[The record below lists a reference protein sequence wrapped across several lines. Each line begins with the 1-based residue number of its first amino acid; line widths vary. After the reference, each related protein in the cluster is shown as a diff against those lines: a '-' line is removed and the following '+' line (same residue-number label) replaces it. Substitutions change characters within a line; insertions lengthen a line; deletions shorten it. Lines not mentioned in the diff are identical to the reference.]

1 MKTIVVGCGR
11 IGSALAYNLFK
22 RGHEVAV
29 VDELD
34 TSFDNLPT
42 DFQGRLHEGDAMNQD
57 VLARAG
63 IAHCDALAA
72 VTDNDALNIVVS
84 HIAKV
89 EYNVPNIIARNFDP
103 HFRQLFESFGIQ
115 VVSSTS
121 WGAQRI
127 EELLTDTNVRTVF
140 SAGNGEVEVYELPID
155 KSLDKFRLSDLMVCN
170 TCKPL
175 ALTRAGKASIPDDDT
190 IVNGGD
196 LLTVAATFEGI
207 QETRAH
213 MQSLQ
218 KEG

>member
-11 IGSALAYNLFK
+11 IGSQLAYNLFK

-34 TSFDNLPT
+34 TSFDNLPA

-72 VTDNDALNIVVS
+72 VTDSDALNIVVS

-89 EYNVPNIIARNFDP
+89 EYNVPNIIARNYDP
-103 HFRQLFESFGIQ
+103 HFRQLFETFGIQ

-127 EELLTDTNVRTVF
+127 EELLTDTNIRTVF
-140 SAGNGEVEVYELPID
+140 SVGNGEVEVYELPID

-175 ALTRAGKASIPDDDT
+175 ALTRAGKASIPDNDT
-190 IVNGGD
+190 IVNVGD

-207 QETRAH
+207 RETRAH
-213 MQSLQ
+213 LQSLQ
-218 KEG
+218 KEE

>member
-11 IGSALAYNLFK
+11 IGSQLAYNLFK

-34 TSFDNLPT
+34 TSFDNLPA

-63 IAHCDALAA
+63 IAHCDGLAA
-72 VTDNDALNIVVS
+72 VTDSDALNIVVS

-89 EYNVPNIIARNFDP
+89 EYNVPNIIARNYDP

-127 EELLTDTNVRTVF
+127 EELLTDTNIRTVF

-155 KSLDKFRLSDLMVCN
+155 KSLDKFKLSDLMVCN

-175 ALTRAGKASIPDDDT
+175 ALTRAGKASIPEGDT

-213 MQSLQ
+213 LKSLQ
-218 KEG
+218 KEE

>member
-11 IGSALAYNLFK
+11 IGSQLAYNLFK

-34 TSFDNLPT
+34 TSFDNLPA

-72 VTDNDALNIVVS
+72 VTDSDALNIVVS

-89 EYNVPNIIARNFDP
+89 EYNVPNIIARNYDP
-103 HFRQLFESFGIQ
+103 HFRQLFETFGIQ

-127 EELLTDTNVRTVF
+127 EELLTDTNIRTVF

-175 ALTRAGKASIPDDDT
+175 ALTRAGKASIPDNDT
-190 IVNGGD
+190 IVNVGD

-207 QETRAH
+207 RETRAH
-213 MQSLQ
+213 LQSLQ
-218 KEG
+218 KEE